1 MRQSVRFALWLLL
14 AACSTASVGR
24 AAGLI
29 DRNAAARFGMT
40 RAWFAQVGSPRAT
53 GSISH
58 IAYDH
63 GTLLVQT
70 TRGLLT
76 ALDGET
82 GRILWSTQ
90 AGPSD
95 RMCTAPAA
103 NAQHVVVV
111 NGSMLIVIE
120 RSSGSIL
127 WERQLRGA
135 PGAGPGV
142 SATHAF
148 VPMING
154 LVEGFELSK
163 GAKQTTWIYKS
174 AGRVLVPP
182 MATESNV
189 SWTTD
194 KGYFYVANPSAQG
207 IRYRLETRDA
217 IHSQPAYWT
226 PNMYAGSMDGLVYA
240 VNEESGKI
248 EWKHSTG
255 DSILV
260 SPVAIAGKVYVIS
273 EQGGM
278 YCLDGKDG
286 TQLWFAP
293 KMRQFVSLSPS
304 RVYASD
310 ELGRL
315 VALDAASGTRLGAM
329 PLNGVTMKLVNN
341 HSDRVYLANDA
352 CVIQC
357 LRDIDAKSPTLYV
370 PPPAEPQDDKS
381 KPKSPADESKKDS
394 TANPDAG
401 AEETD
406 AAMPE
411 ENADAPAADADDP
424 FK

>member
-1 MRQSVRFALWLLL
+1 MRKTARFALWLLL
-14 AACSTASVGR
+14 AACSMTSVGR

-103 NAQHVVVV
+103 NAEFVVVV
-111 NGSMLIVIE
+111 NGSMLVVIQ
-120 RSSGSIL
+120 RSNGSIL

-154 LVEGFELSK
+154 LVEGFDLSK
-163 GAKQTTWIYKS
+163 GAKQTPWVYKS

-182 MATESNV
+182 MSTENNV

-194 KGYFYVANPSAQG
+194 KGYFYVADPSAQG

-217 IHSQPAYWT
+217 IHSQPVYWT

-240 VNEESGKI
+240 VNEVSGKI

-260 SPVAIAGKVYVIS
+260 SPVAIAGRVYVIS

-278 YCLDGKDG
+278 YCLDGNDG
-286 TQLWFAP
+286 AQLWFAP
-293 KMRQFVSLSPS
+293 KMKQFVSLSPS

-315 VALDAASGTRLGAM
+315 VALDAASGARLGAM
-329 PLNGVTMKLVNN
+329 PLHRITIKLANN

-370 PPPAEPQDDKS
+370 PPPLEVKD
-381 KPKSPADESKKDS
+381 KPKVKSPSDAPKKDS
-394 TANPDAG
+394 IKDPDA
-401 AEETD
+401 AD
-406 AAMPE
+406 AAVDEAMPE
-411 ENADAPAADADDP
+411 EEADPAAADADDP